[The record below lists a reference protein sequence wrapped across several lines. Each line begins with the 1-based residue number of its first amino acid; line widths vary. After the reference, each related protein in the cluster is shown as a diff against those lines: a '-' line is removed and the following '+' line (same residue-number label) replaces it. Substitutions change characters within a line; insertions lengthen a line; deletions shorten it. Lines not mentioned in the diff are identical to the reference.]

1 MSYLIDTDWLID
13 VLLGVPSAVAAI
25 ERLSGQDL
33 GVSIVSYGELFEGAL
48 GAPDPQE
55 KLAHYRAF
63 LDRFTLVPLSAPIM
77 ERFARTRKHLRDNGQ
92 LIPDLDLLIGATA
105 AHHGLTLLTRNLRH
119 FERVPGLNLYRT
131 S

>member
-1 MSYLIDTDWLID
+1 VSYLIDTDWLID
-13 VLLGVPSAVAAI
+13 VLLGVPAAVAAI

-33 GVSIVSYGELFEGAL
+33 GVSVVSYGELFEGAL
-48 GAPDPQE
+48 GAADPQE

-63 LDRFTLVPLSAPIM
+63 LDRFTMVPLSDPIM
-77 ERFARTRKHLRDNGQ
+77 ERFARTRKRLRDTGL

-105 AHHGLTLLTRNLRH
+105 AHLGLTLLTRNLRH
-119 FERVPGLNLYRT
+119 FERIPDLSIHRP